1 VSDPQ
6 PPESVIH
13 EYRPSCA
20 RQECSA
26 PPAPGRPF
34 CAAHERELE
43 AGVKPGLSE
52 DQWVGGVDPA
62 VAKTKA
68 DALERQWIEAE
79 QAKNAEAHTG
89 PITEQTELGSLR
101 VGPDPDTSYPP
112 ATLRAVKQALDA
124 EPTGLGTAELLC
136 YLRGEHGV
144 TKKAMAEIIVDTM
157 VSLLKRL

>member
-6 PPESVIH
+6 PPENVLH

-20 RQECSA
+20 RNDCSA

-43 AGVKPGLSE
+43 QGVKPGLSE

-62 VAKTKA
+62 VAKAKA

-79 QAKNAEAHTG
+79 YAEA
-89 PITEQTELGSLR
+89 ER
-101 VGPDPDTSYPP
+101 VAVSGPDPDTAYPP

-124 EPTGLGTAELLC
+124 EPTEPDSSRTELLR
-136 YLRGEHGV
+136 YLGGEHGV